1 MNAFDK
7 LLNASAPNARQPGGQ
22 TYNRIH
28 AVAANAVQAAR
39 EALGRGD
46 LPATD
51 DDIARQFAIADLL
64 WLADVSD
71 AEREQESKLL
81 VAPRQAAPNP
91 KVTSAL
97 AAVREIAPALDKI
110 PA

>member
-7 LLNASAPNARQPGGQ
+7 LLNASDPNSCQPGGT
-22 TYNRIH
+22 TYNRVH
-28 AVAANAVQAAR
+28 AIAANAVHAAR

-51 DDIARQFAIADLL
+51 DDMNRQFAIADLL

-71 AEREQESKLL
+71 AEREQESRNI

-91 KVTSAL
+91 KIERAL
-97 AAVREIAPALDKI
+97 AAVRDAAAEKAVA
-110 PA
+110 